1 MIRVGGIRVGA
12 QTGVVFFGVLVLV
25 FVGVTGSGLP
35 LPSAASDGSI
45 GSSEAVEMSEVQAAE
60 GVTDGANGSAALAP
74 DDGAA
79 LVATVSRF
87 LDAVS
92 DGDMARALACV
103 AEDAVFQS
111 GMQPFVVG
119 AEAVGASLAALVG
132 ERTEMRLLSTEV
144 GGSTVRSQVVV
155 SSDEVRRAGFE
166 RVVWAVNWRVS
177 VDQITAVVS
186 AYDMSDAETR
196 RYVTLATAGDGS
208 IVP

>member
-1 MIRVGGIRVGA
+1 VIRVGGIRVGA
-12 QTGVVFFGVLVLV
+12 QTGVVFFGLFVLV

-45 GSSEAVEMSEVQAAE
+45 GSPDAVEMSEVGVAE
-60 GVTDGANGSAALAP
+60 GVTDGANASAALAP
-74 DDGAA
+74 EGGAA
-79 LVATVSRF
+79 LVATVASF

-103 AEDAVFQS
+103 ADDAIFQS

-119 AEAVGASLAALVG
+119 AEAIGASLAALAG
-132 ERTEMRLLSTEV
+132 DRTEMRLLSTEV

-155 SSDEVRRAGFE
+155 SSDVVRRAGFD
-166 RVVWAVNWRVS
+166 RVVWAINWGVH
-177 VDQITAVVS
+177 DGQITAVVS